1 MNTSALFFDIRQQ
14 NHLRRP
20 AASVVRLDFK
30 ELSVIVDSLSAH
42 FNSRPQRRFFCI
54 TRGETMF
61 TQFQNWGIKAKIMS
75 ILIVSV
81 FVITVAVEAVIIP
94 LMEDYFMNE
103 RQIAT
108 QHVVQVAYGI
118 LAEQKQK
125 VQDGLKTTDEAK
137 AGAIA
142 LIRSLRYSGQEY
154 FWIHD
159 LGRPVPRM
167 IMHPTLPSLDGR
179 ILDNPQFY
187 KATGKRAGSVRSM
200 VKLANSNLFV
210 AMNEVVEAGGEGFV
224 AYAWPKPKAGGGATE
239 ELFPKIS
246 FVKKYDPWGWVIGSG
261 VYVDDVKAAVAHVRQ
276 LIHFASIILCIA
288 TILIYYM
295 MVRYI
300 SRPVIN
306 LARLAKR
313 IATGEY
319 GVQLPVTTQDEV
331 GLLSE
336 SLNQMS
342 YQVKEKTHD
351 LETANLELQQELGE
365 RRRAEEA
372 LRSSEEKFRTLV
384 ENSSDVIFVL
394 DAEGIFQFVSPSWEN
409 HFGYPVTDVMR
420 RNFKQFVH
428 PDDAPGCFEYL
439 TRVMKNDPTAACP
452 PYRVRHADG
461 SWILFVANGTM
472 YSNSTGIPLYI
483 GIGRDISGEKRL
495 EEERLNLERQLLHA
509 QKLESLGIMA
519 GGIAHDFNNLLAV
532 IIGNLELSS
541 MQLDRKSTAATRIER
556 AMQASLRAADLTQHM
571 LAYTGRSVFE
581 LKPLDINQLV
591 DENCSLFRATIP
603 KTITMKTELSTA
615 LPPVLGDTG
624 QLQQVIMNLIT
635 NAAEAIGSEP
645 GSILIATGVLD
656 CDQELLSHSKLESK
670 PPPGRYVY
678 IDVTDSGCGMDAETQ
693 QRVFEPFY
701 TTKFTGRGLGMSSVM
716 GIIKSHNGAI
726 FLYSGPGLGSTFKIL
741 LPAVEEQGAAASADM
756 TESVA
761 SEPQRTDAG
770 TALVV
775 DDEELVREVCMEYL
789 NDMGMQTLGAA
800 DGREAVDIF
809 RRNMN
814 NITFVILD
822 LTMPHMDGVAT
833 LHELR
838 LLQPDVK
845 VIISSGHATETAA
858 KAFVNDKPD
867 GYIQKPFQMGDLQ
880 EVISRAING

>member
-1 MNTSALFFDIRQQ
+1 
-14 NHLRRP
+14 
-20 AASVVRLDFK
+20 
-30 ELSVIVDSLSAH
+30 
-42 FNSRPQRRFFCI
+42 
-54 TRGETMF
+54 MF
-61 TQFQNWGIKAKIMS
+61 TKFQDWGIKAKIMS
-75 ILIVSV
+75 ILFISI
-81 FVITVAVEAVIIP
+81 FVISVAVEAVIIP
-94 LMEDYFMNE
+94 LMESYFMNE
-103 RQIAT
+103 RQIAI

-118 LAEQKQK
+118 LAEHKQK
-125 VQDGLKTTDEAK
+125 VQAGLETPEEAR
-137 AGAIA
+137 ARAIS
-142 LIRSLRYSGQEY
+142 LIKSLRYSGQEY

-159 LGRPVPRM
+159 LGSPIPVM
-167 IMHPTLPSLDGR
+167 IMHPTLPSLDGKT
-179 ILDNPQFY
+179 LDNSQFY
-187 KATGKRAGSVRSM
+187 KATGKRTGSDRSM
-200 VKLANSNLFV
+200 TKLANGNLFV
-210 AMNEVVEAGGEGFV
+210 AMNEVAEAGGEGFV
-224 AYAWPKPKAGGGATE
+224 AYTWPKPKAGGGVTS

-246 FVKKYDPWGWVIGSG
+246 FVKKYEPWGWVIGSG
-261 VYVDDVKAAVAHVRQ
+261 VYVDDVKAAVSHVRH
-276 LIHFASIILCIA
+276 LIHFASIVLCLA

-319 GVQLPVTTQDEV
+319 GAQLPVTTQDEV

-336 SLNQMS
+336 FLNRMS
-342 YQVKEKTHD
+342 SQVKDKTHD
-351 LETANLELQQELGE
+351 LEAANLVLQQELGE
-365 RRRAEEA
+365 RKRAEEA
-372 LRSSEEKFRTLV
+372 LKSSEEKFRTLV

-394 DAEGIFQFVSPSWEN
+394 DVEGFFQFVSPSWEN
-409 HFGYPVTDVMR
+409 HFGYPATDVMR
-420 RNFKQFVH
+420 RNFKQFIH

-452 PYRVRHADG
+452 PYRVKHADG

-472 YSNSTGIPLYI
+472 YANSTGIPLYI

-495 EEERLNLERQLLHA
+495 AEERLNLERQFLHS

-541 MQLDRKSTAATRIER
+541 MQLDKKSTAATRIER

-581 LKPLDINQLV
+581 LKPLDINLLV
-591 DENCSLFRATIP
+591 DENCTLYRSTIP
-603 KTITMKTELSTA
+603 KTITMKTELSPA
-615 LPPVLGDTG
+615 LPPALGDSG
-624 QLQQVIMNLIT
+624 QLQQVVMNLIT

-656 CDQELLSHSKLESK
+656 CNQELLNHSKLEIK
-670 PPPGRYVY
+670 PPPGRYAY
-678 IDVTDSGCGMDAETQ
+678 IDVTDSGCGMNEETK
-693 QRVFEPFY
+693 QRIFEPFY

-726 FLYSGPGLGSTFKIL
+726 LLYSEPGLGSTFKIL
-741 LPAVEEQGAAASADM
+741 LPTIEEQGDAASANM
-756 TESVA
+756 TDNVA
-761 SEPQRTDAG
+761 SELQRDDLA

-789 NDMGMQTLGAA
+789 NDTGMQTLGAA

-838 LLQPDVK
+838 LLQPYVK
-845 VIISSGHATETAA
+845 VIISSGHTTETAA
-858 KAFVNDKPD
+858 KAFVSDKPD
-867 GYIQKPFQMGDLQ
+867 GYIQKPYQMMELQ
-880 EVISRAING
+880 RVISKLIYE

>member
-1 MNTSALFFDIRQQ
+1 
-14 NHLRRP
+14 
-20 AASVVRLDFK
+20 
-30 ELSVIVDSLSAH
+30 
-42 FNSRPQRRFFCI
+42 
-54 TRGETMF
+54 MF

-75 ILIVSV
+75 ILLVSV
-81 FVITVAVEAVIIP
+81 FVISVAVEVVIIP
-94 LMEDYFMNE
+94 LMESYFMNE

-108 QHVVQVAYGI
+108 QHVIQVVYGI
-118 LAEQKQK
+118 LADHTKK
-125 VQDGLKTTDEAK
+125 VQAGLETADVAK
-137 AGAIA
+137 ARAIA
-142 LIRSLRYSGQEY
+142 LIKSLRYSGQEY

-159 LGRPVPRM
+159 LDRPLPRM
-167 IMHPTLPSLDGR
+167 IMHPTLPSLDGKE
-179 ILDNPQFY
+179 LNDPQFN
-187 KATGKRAGSVRSM
+187 KATGKRTGSDRGM
-200 VKLANSNLFV
+200 VKPANSNLFV
-210 AMNEVVEAGGEGFV
+210 AMNEVVETAGEGFV
-224 AYAWPKPKAGGGATE
+224 AYSWPKPKVDGGVTS

-246 FVKKYDPWGWVIGSG
+246 FVKKYEPWGWVIGSG
-261 VYVDDVKAAVAHVRQ
+261 VYVDDVKAAIAHVRQ
-276 LIHFASIILCIA
+276 LIHFASIILCFA

-300 SRPVIN
+300 SRPVVN

-319 GVQLPVTTQDEV
+319 GVQLPVTTHDEV

-342 YQVKEKTHD
+342 NQVKEKTHD
-351 LETANLELQQELGE
+351 LEAANLVLQQELGE

-394 DAEGIFQFVSPSWEN
+394 DVEGFFQFVSPSWEN
-409 HFGYPVTDVMR
+409 HFGYPATDVIR

-439 TRVMKNDPTAACP
+439 TRVMKNDPAASCP
-452 PYRVRHADG
+452 PYRVKHADG
-461 SWILFVANGTM
+461 SWKLFVSNGTL
-472 YSNSTGIPLYI
+472 YANSTGIPLYI
-483 GIGRDISGEKRL
+483 GIGRDVSGEKRL

-541 MQLDRKSTAATRIER
+541 MQLDKKSTAATRIER

-571 LAYTGRSVFE
+571 LAYSGRSVFE

-591 DENCSLFRATIP
+591 DENCSLFRSTIP
-603 KTITMKTELSTA
+603 KTITMKIELAST
-615 LPPVLGDTG
+615 LPPALGDAG

-645 GSILIATGVLD
+645 GSILIATGVQE
-656 CDQELLSHSKLESK
+656 CSQELLSHSRLESK
-670 PPPGRYVY
+670 PHPGRYVY
-678 IDVTDSGCGMDAETQ
+678 IDVTDSGCGMDKDTQ

-726 FLYSGPGLGSTFKIL
+726 LLYSEPGLGSTFKIL
-741 LPAVEEQGAAASADM
+741 LPTVEERGDAASADM
-756 TESVA
+756 A
-761 SEPQRTDAG
+761 DDAAAKPQHGKIG
-770 TALVV
+770 TVLVV
-775 DDEELVREVCMEYL
+775 DDEELVREVCMEYI
-789 NDMGMQTLGAA
+789 NDMGLQTLGAE

-809 RRNMN
+809 SRNMSD
-814 NITFVILD
+814 ILFVILD
-822 LTMPHMDGVAT
+822 LTMPHMDGVAA

-838 LLQPDVK
+838 LLRPDVK
-845 VIISSGHATETAA
+845 VIVSSGHTTETAA
-858 KAFVNDKPD
+858 KAFVSDKPD
-867 GYIQKPFQMGDLQ
+867 GYIQKPYQMMELQ
-880 EVISRAING
+880 RVISKLIYE